1 VEEEEGGN
9 GQACKGIIASI
20 HTGVVVLAKLG
31 YSVFSGTIRMT
42 TNQNHCLHMH
52 SILVKI
58 GDLTNH
64 KRREL

>member
-9 GQACKGIIASI
+9 GQACKGIIASNI

-52 SILVKI
+52 SILAS
-58 GDLTNH
+58 
-64 KRREL
+64 